1 MSTVQITQ
9 CSIILSDLP
18 SVIVPKAMAKK
29 KPRTNK
35 QSGTAPAL
43 PPPGPEV
50 VVPPTPA
57 VAPHNKDLDKKSE
70 HGDVKGKKIKPDAK
84 AAPATSSLSTRAIMT
99 PNVNKQP
106 VTHRSPSVKRK
117 PAPPSTSD
125 SSSDESEAKRVRVH
139 LMNMRNIQ
147 TPDSSPAASSS
158 APAPNPQ
165 KKKKRKGNNKG
176 IVIPAGKNT
185 KR

>member
-1 MSTVQITQ
+1 
-9 CSIILSDLP
+9 
-18 SVIVPKAMAKK
+18 MAKK
-29 KPRTNK
+29 KPRSSKESDAT
-35 QSGTAPAL
+35 PAHPL
-43 PPPGPEV
+43 PGPEV
-50 VVPPTPA
+50 VAPATPA
-57 VAPHNKDLDKKSE
+57 VAPLNKNLAKKSE
-70 HGDVKGKKIKPDAK
+70 HDDVKGKKIKPEAK
-84 AAPATSSLSTRAIMT
+84 RAPATSSSSTRAIMT

-106 VTHRSPSVKRK
+106 ATHRSPSIKRK

-147 TPDSSPAASSS
+147 NPDSSPAASSS
-158 APAPNPQ
+158 APAPNPL
-165 KKKKRKGNNKG
+165 KKKKRKGNSKG